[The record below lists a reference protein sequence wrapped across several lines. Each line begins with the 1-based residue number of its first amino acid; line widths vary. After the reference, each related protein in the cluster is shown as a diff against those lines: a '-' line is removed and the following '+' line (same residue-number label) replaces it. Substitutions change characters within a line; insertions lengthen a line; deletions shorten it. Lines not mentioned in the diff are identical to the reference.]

1 MAPQVVTT
9 LTDRRARLA
18 GQVRKLEEQLGQ
30 ARANLIHIDAVIRIF
45 DPAYNPELIAPKETR
60 ERSGWFENGEMPRL
74 VLDTLRA
81 AREPLTVRQIS
92 LAIAERRGFDP
103 ADKALL
109 TVIDKRVDRSMRR
122 HKRELLEKIG
132 APGVVGRWRIRA
144 EDGEEEMEGPAT

>member
-18 GQVRKLEEQLGQ
+18 GEVRKLEERLGQ

-45 DPAYNPELIAPKETR
+45 DPAYNPELITPKETR

-81 AREPLTVRQIS
+81 ATEPLTVRQIS

-122 HKRELLEKIG
+122 HKRGLLEKIG
-132 APGVVGRWRIRA
+132 TAGVAGRWRIR
-144 EDGEEEMEGPAT
+144 ESD

>member
-1 MAPQVVTT
+1 
-9 LTDRRARLA
+9 
-18 GQVRKLEEQLGQ
+18 
-30 ARANLIHIDAVIRIF
+30 VIRIF
-45 DPAYNPELIAPKETR
+45 DPAYNPELITPKETR

>member
-1 MAPQVVTT
+1 MASQVVTT
-9 LTDRRARLA
+9 LTDQRARLA
-18 GQVRKLEEQLGQ
+18 GEVRKLEERLGQ

-45 DPAYNPELIAPKETR
+45 DPAYNPELITPKETR

-81 AREPLTVRQIS
+81 ATEPLTVRQIS

-122 HKRELLEKIG
+122 HKRGLLEKIG
-132 APGVVGRWRIRA
+132 TAGVAGRWRIR
-144 EDGEEEMEGPAT
+144 ESD